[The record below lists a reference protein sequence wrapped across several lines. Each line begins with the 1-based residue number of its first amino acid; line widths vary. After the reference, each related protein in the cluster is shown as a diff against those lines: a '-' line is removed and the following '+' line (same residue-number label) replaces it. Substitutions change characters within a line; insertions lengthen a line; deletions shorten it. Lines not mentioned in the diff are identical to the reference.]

1 MQEYKRDRNSLET
14 RLKDMTKKALH
25 HDEHLMLID
34 AWFSEVSTVPDTY
47 FPLILITDLI

>member
-1 MQEYKRDRNSLET
+1 MQEFKRDRNNLET

-34 AWFSEVSTVPDTY
+34 AWFTEVSKAPNSFLNCLY
-47 FPLILITDLI
+47 